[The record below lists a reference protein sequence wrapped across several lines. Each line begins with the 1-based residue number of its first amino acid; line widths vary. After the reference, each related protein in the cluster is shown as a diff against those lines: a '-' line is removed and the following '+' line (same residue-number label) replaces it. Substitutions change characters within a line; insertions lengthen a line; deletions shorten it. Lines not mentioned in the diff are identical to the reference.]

1 MGFKGITMNT
11 PPTEAPHIC
20 AEDDAAIF
28 QSIFGCDGVFN
39 IGQKFEAAV
48 LSNNLV
54 RMGNGVFC
62 VNGHI
67 GRTAYGLYDDFEIA
81 NGQSGVNRNDLI
93 VARFQ
98 TTGTNGTD
106 TYTVEV
112 KQGTAGPEAADPEIT
127 QEDLYQGGK
136 VREYPLYRVK
146 IEGLSIVAVEPLFKI
161 IPTIP
166 ELEDRIDELNSEL
179 KNCMKSCSTTL
190 TESKTEFGILQQ
202 VLLYRVGNIVFIKG
216 NTIINVSE
224 TGTKELNVIVPEGY
238 RPTMSIHECVPMFVG
253 DTVTAGRV
261 GINKDTGKIYYCITA
276 AGTREFFW
284 NTTYITNDDF
294 PQ

>member
-112 KQGTAGPEAADPEIT
+112 KQGTAGTEAVDPEIT

-136 VREYPLYRVK
+136 VREYPLYRIK

-166 ELEDRIDELNSEL
+166 ELEDRLGELNSEL
-179 KNCMKSCSTTL
+179 KELSFKMTSGL
-190 TESKTEFGILQQ
+190 TRMTS
-202 VLLYRVGNIVFIKG
+202 
-216 NTIINVSE
+216 SE
-224 TGTKELNVIVPEGY
+224 P
-238 RPTMSIHECVPMFVG
+238 
-253 DTVTAGRV
+253 
-261 GINKDTGKIYYCITA
+261 GKIALPNGAIILYGYAPFEKFIEDTNVGGYTCDIDLSSYGLYSVTCSFVTPCYQNGIPNVALKISNNSNITISVNA
-276 AGTREFFW
+276 KLAIGGVYW
-284 NTTYITNDDF
+284 MVIG
-294 PQ
+294 